1 MDTAITAVFAPTTH
15 EDVTSAVISDLV
27 SLARSSENRCPHADA
42 LARALAVV
50 SQCYSVPVPSSAAS
64 GIPKALTDVC
74 DLLQRHRLYAND
86 NTPSVYTPKQCV
98 AIENGLRL
106 LWTHVTTYQL
116 HAALIDVVR
125 IIDFM
130 PRAVAFWKQM
140 KKRTVRE
147 IIQRGP
153 MQWILSRAQ
162 RITVGERIRSLQET
176 LEAHL
181 RKIGMLKE
189 LTTRCSSTFADY
201 EQLAERM
208 KEGMAMLEF
217 VYSTNGI
224 CPPRKGHGAF
234 KAQDPILFTALD
246 FDANIFEKGCNG
258 ITTGDDVVSSLR
270 RVESNVAA
278 FHSAQTQF
286 SRCFQAAMAPCRP
299 PSKIRQRWLQVAAVA
314 ICLTAGGFWVVN
326 NQKEFQAGIVAMRAA
341 LQEFFNEHMIEP
353 LQAIFEEVV
362 LNQKPEIQDA
372 MALLDTKE
380 SLRRMLSDFVKDTNP
395 KVPSAE
401 MKRIMDEMDMS
412 VVSLQYEKQLA
423 SAVKNLMTGDIV
435 RMLLIQ
441 VQFIKK
447 ELMVAMGAIDE
458 LMHANQLNMQMM
470 ATVPTFLVF
479 GGLYKLV
486 TSAFHMVY
494 KRMSDRLFYDSH
506 EIAGFLRNNLR
517 DIERL
522 LNKQNRGSGVS
533 DEAVL
538 GVRDLGFLILL
549 LHQLR
554 DLFEAYR
561 ALFQEEEQERFEED
575 LDDLIGEGLLVS
587 QQLAVIQRMYHS
599 HPFLYSTKA
608 NKTRWILD

>member
-1 MDTAITAVFAPTTH
+1 MDQVITTVAVPRTH
-15 EDVTSAVISDLV
+15 EDVTSAVITALV
-27 SLARSSENRCPHADA
+27 SLGRSSCLHADA

-64 GIPKALTDVC
+64 AIPKALTDIS

-86 NTPSVYTPKQCV
+86 SAPSVYTPEQRV
-98 AIENGLRL
+98 VIESGLRL

-116 HAALIDVVR
+116 HAALIDLVR
-125 IIDFM
+125 TIDFM

-140 KKRTVRE
+140 KKRTLRE
-147 IIQRGP
+147 IVQRGP
-153 MQWILSRAQ
+153 MQWLLSRAQ
-162 RITVGERIRSLQET
+162 RITVGESIRSLEET

-208 KEGMAMLEF
+208 KEGMVLLEL
-217 VYSTNGI
+217 VYSANGI
-224 CPPRKGHGAF
+224 CPPRKGRGAF
-234 KAQDPILFTALD
+234 KSQDPILFTAFY
-246 FDANIFEKGCNG
+246 FDDNIFEKDCNG
-258 ITTGDDVVSSLR
+258 VTSSDDVVNSMR
-270 RVESNVAA
+270 RVENNLTV
-278 FHSAQTQF
+278 FRSAQTQF

-299 PSKIRQRWLQVAAVA
+299 PSKIRQRWLQVATVA

-341 LQEFFNEHMIEP
+341 LQEFLNEHMIEP

-395 KVPSAE
+395 KVPHTE

-412 VVSLQYEKQLA
+412 VVSLQYEKQLG

-486 TSAFHMVY
+486 TSAFHMIY

-599 HPFLYSTKA
+599 HPFLYSTKP
-608 NKTRWILD
+608 NKARWILD

>member
-1 MDTAITAVFAPTTH
+1 MDRVITAVSAPRTH
-15 EDVTSAVISDLV
+15 EGVTSAVIAELV
-27 SLARSSENRCPHADA
+27 SLGRSSVDRCPHADA

-64 GIPKALTDVC
+64 AIQKALADVS

-86 NTPSVYTPKQCV
+86 STPVVYRPEQHAV
-98 AIENGLRL
+98 INNGVRL
-106 LWTHVTTYQL
+106 LWAHVTTYQL
-116 HAALIDVVR
+116 HAALVDLVR
-125 IIDFM
+125 TIDFM
-130 PRAVAFWKQM
+130 PRAVAFWKQL

-147 IIQRGP
+147 IVQRGP
-153 MQWILSRAQ
+153 MQWLMTRAQ
-162 RITVGERIRSLQET
+162 RITVGERIRSLEET

-189 LTTRCSSTFADY
+189 LTTRCSSAFEDY
-201 EQLAERM
+201 DQLAGRM
-208 KEGMAMLEF
+208 KEGMALLEL

-234 KAQDPILFTALD
+234 RSQDPLIFTAFY
-246 FDANIFEKGCNG
+246 FDGNSFEKGCNG
-258 ITTGDDVVSSLR
+258 VTSSEDVMNSLR
-270 RVESNVAA
+270 RVEKNLSV
-278 FHSAQTQF
+278 FRTAQTQF
-286 SRCFQAAMAPCRP
+286 SRCFQTALAPCRP
-299 PSKIRQRWLQVAAVA
+299 PSKIRQRWLQVTTVA

-326 NQKEFQAGIVAMRAA
+326 NQDEFRAGTAAMRAA
-341 LQEFFNEHMIEP
+341 LQEFLNEHMVEP
-353 LQAIFEEVV
+353 LQAIFGEVV

-372 MALLDTKE
+372 MALLDTKQ

-395 KVPSAE
+395 NISSAE
-401 MKRIMDEMDMS
+401 MKRVMDEMDMS
-412 VVSLQYEKQLA
+412 V
-423 SAVKNLMTGDIV
+423 
-435 RMLLIQ
+435 

-458 LMHANQLNMQMM
+458 LMHANQLNLQIL
-470 ATVPTFLVF
+470 ATIPTFLVF

-486 TSAFHMVY
+486 TSAFHMIY
-494 KRMSDRLFYDSH
+494 KRMSDRLYYDSS

-561 ALFQEEEQERFEED
+561 TLFQEEEQERFEED

-599 HPFLYSTKA
+599 HPFLYSTKP
-608 NKTRWILD
+608 NKSRWILD

>member
-1 MDTAITAVFAPTTH
+1 MDQVITTVAVPRTH
-15 EDVTSAVISDLV
+15 EDVTSAVITALV
-27 SLARSSENRCPHADA
+27 SLGRSSCLHADA

-64 GIPKALTDVC
+64 AIPKALTDIS
-74 DLLQRHRLYAND
+74 DLLQHHRLYAND
-86 NTPSVYTPKQCV
+86 SAPSVYTPEQRV
-98 AIENGLRL
+98 VIESGLRL

-116 HAALIDVVR
+116 HAALIDLVR
-125 IIDFM
+125 TIDFM

-140 KKRTVRE
+140 KKRTLRE
-147 IIQRGP
+147 IVQRGP
-153 MQWILSRAQ
+153 MQWLLSRAQ
-162 RITVGERIRSLQET
+162 RITVGERIRSLEET

-181 RKIGMLKE
+181 RKVGMLKE
-189 LTTRCSSTFADY
+189 LTTRCSSTFSDY

-208 KEGMAMLEF
+208 KEGMVLLEL
-217 VYSTNGI
+217 VYSANGI
-224 CPPRKGHGAF
+224 CPPRKGRGAF
-234 KAQDPILFTALD
+234 KSQDPILFTAFY
-246 FDANIFEKGCNG
+246 FDDNIFEKDCNG
-258 ITTGDDVVSSLR
+258 VTSSDDVVNSMR
-270 RVESNVAA
+270 RVENNLTV
-278 FHSAQTQF
+278 FRSAQTQF

-299 PSKIRQRWLQVAAVA
+299 PSKIRQRWLQVTTVA

-341 LQEFFNEHMIEP
+341 LQEFLNEHMIEP

-395 KVPSAE
+395 KVPHTE

-412 VVSLQYEKQLA
+412 VVSLQYEKQLG

-486 TSAFHMVY
+486 TSAFHMIY

-561 ALFQEEEQERFEED
+561 ALFREEEQERFEED

-599 HPFLYSTKA
+599 HPFLYSTKP
-608 NKTRWILD
+608 NKARWILD

>member
-1 MDTAITAVFAPTTH
+1 MDGIVSAPTTH
-15 EDVTSAVISDLV
+15 EDVTSAVITDLV
-27 SLARSSENRCPHADA
+27 SLARSSEKRCPHADA

-64 GIPKALTDVC
+64 AIPKALTDVS

-86 NTPSVYTPKQCV
+86 NAPSVYTSEQRV
-98 AIENGLRL
+98 VIESGLRL

-116 HAALIDVVR
+116 HAALVDVVR
-125 IIDFM
+125 TIDFM

-147 IIQRGP
+147 ILLRGP

-162 RITVGERIRSLQET
+162 RITAGERIRSLQET

-189 LTTRCSSTFADY
+189 LTTRCSSTFANY
-201 EQLAERM
+201 EQLAGRM
-208 KEGMAMLEF
+208 KEGMALLEL
-217 VYSTNGI
+217 VYSTNGL

-234 KAQDPILFTALD
+234 KSQDPILFTAFY
-246 FDANIFEKGCNG
+246 FDDNIFEKGCDG
-258 ITTGDDVVSSLR
+258 IASSDDVVNSMR
-270 RVESNVAA
+270 RVENNLIV
-278 FHSAQTQF
+278 FRTAQTQF

-299 PSKIRQRWLQVAAVA
+299 PSKIRQRWLQVTTVA

-326 NQKEFQAGIVAMRAA
+326 NQEEFRAGIAAMHAA
-341 LQEFFNEHMIEP
+341 LQEFLNEHMLEP

-372 MALLDTKE
+372 KALLDTKD

-395 KVPSAE
+395 KVSSAE
-401 MKRIMDEMDMS
+401 MNRIMDEMDMS

-423 SAVKNLMTGDIV
+423 AAVKNLMTGDIV

-486 TSAFHMVY
+486 TSAFHMIY

-554 DLFEAYR
+554 DLFESYR

-599 HPFLYSTKA
+599 HPFLYSTKP
-608 NKTRWILD
+608 NKARWILD

>member
-1 MDTAITAVFAPTTH
+1 
-15 EDVTSAVISDLV
+15 
-27 SLARSSENRCPHADA
+27 
-42 LARALAVV
+42 
-50 SQCYSVPVPSSAAS
+50 
-64 GIPKALTDVC
+64 
-74 DLLQRHRLYAND
+74 
-86 NTPSVYTPKQCV
+86 
-98 AIENGLRL
+98 
-106 LWTHVTTYQL
+106 
-116 HAALIDVVR
+116 
-125 IIDFM
+125 
-130 PRAVAFWKQM
+130 
-140 KKRTVRE
+140 
-147 IIQRGP
+147 
-153 MQWILSRAQ
+153 
-162 RITVGERIRSLQET
+162 
-176 LEAHL
+176 
-181 RKIGMLKE
+181 MLKE
-189 LTTRCSSTFADY
+189 LTTRCSSHFTDY
-201 EQLAERM
+201 EQLTGRM
-208 KEGMAMLEF
+208 KEGMALLEL

-224 CPPRKGHGAF
+224 RPPRKGHGAF
-234 KAQDPILFTALD
+234 RSQDPLLFTAFY
-246 FDANIFEKGCNG
+246 FDENIFEKGSHG
-258 ITTGDDVVSSLR
+258 VTSSEDVVNSLR
-270 RVESNVAA
+270 RVEKNLAV
-278 FHSAQTQF
+278 FRTAQTQF
-286 SRCFQAAMAPCRP
+286 SRCFQSAMSLCRP
-299 PSKIRQRWLQVAAVA
+299 PSKIRQRWLQVATMA

-326 NQKEFQAGIVAMRAA
+326 NQKEFQAGIAAMRAA
-341 LQEFFNEHMIEP
+341 LQDFLNEHMIEP
-353 LQAIFEEVV
+353 LQAIFGEVV

-395 KVPSAE
+395 KVSPVE

-412 VVSLQYEKQLA
+412 VVSLQYEKQLGA
-423 SAVKNLMTGDIV
+423 AVKNLMTGDII

-458 LMHANQLNMQMM
+458 LMHANQLNLQIL
-470 ATVPTFLVF
+470 ATIPTFLAF

-486 TSAFHMVY
+486 TSAFHMIY
-494 KRMSDRLFYDSH
+494 KRMSDRLYYDSS

-561 ALFQEEEQERFEED
+561 ALFQEEEQQRFEED

-599 HPFLYSTKA
+599 HPFLYSTKP
-608 NKTRWILD
+608 NKTRWLLD

>member
-1 MDTAITAVFAPTTH
+1 MDQVITAVPTPTTH
-15 EDVTSAVISDLV
+15 EAVTSAVIADLV
-27 SLARSSENRCPHADA
+27 SLGRSSVDRCAHADE
-42 LARALAVV
+42 LARALAIV

-64 GIPKALTDVC
+64 AIQKALTEVS
-74 DLLQRHRLYAND
+74 DLLQHHRLYASD
-86 NTPSVYTPKQCV
+86 RTPSAYSPEQSVV
-98 AIENGLRL
+98 IENGLRL
-106 LWTHVTTYQL
+106 LWAHVTTYQL
-116 HAALIDVVR
+116 HAALVDLVR
-125 IIDFM
+125 TIDFM
-130 PRAVAFWKQM
+130 PRSVVFWKQL

-153 MQWILSRAQ
+153 MQWLLSRAQ
-162 RITVGERIRSLQET
+162 RVTVGEKIRSLEET

-181 RKIGMLKE
+181 RKLGMLKE
-189 LTTRCSSTFADY
+189 LTTRCSNHFTDY
-201 EQLAERM
+201 DQLASRM
-208 KEGMAMLEF
+208 KEGMTLLEL

-224 CPPRKGHGAF
+224 RPPRKGHGAF
-234 KAQDPILFTALD
+234 RSQDPLLFTAFY
-246 FDANIFEKGCNG
+246 FDGHIFEKGSKG
-258 ITTGDDVVSSLR
+258 VTSSEDVMNSLR
-270 RVESNVAA
+270 RVENNLSV
-278 FHSAQTQF
+278 FRTAQTQF
-286 SRCFQAAMAPCRP
+286 SKCFQSAMSLCRP
-299 PSKIRQRWLQVAAVA
+299 PSKIRQRWLQVTTMA

-326 NQKEFQAGIVAMRAA
+326 NQKEFRAGVVAMRAA
-341 LQEFFNEHMIEP
+341 LQDFLNEHMIEP
-353 LQAIFEEVV
+353 LQAIFGEVV

-395 KVPSAE
+395 KVSPVE

-412 VVSLQYEKQLA
+412 VVSLQYEKQLGA
-423 SAVKNLMTGDIV
+423 AVKNLMTGDII

-458 LMHANQLNMQMM
+458 LMHANQLNLQIL
-470 ATVPTFLVF
+470 ATIPTFLAF

-486 TSAFHMVY
+486 TSAFHMIY
-494 KRMSDRLFYDSH
+494 KRMSDRLYYDSS

-561 ALFQEEEQERFEED
+561 GLFQEEEQQRFEED

-599 HPFLYSTKA
+599 HPFLYSTKP

>member
-1 MDTAITAVFAPTTH
+1 MDRVITAVSAPRTH
-15 EDVTSAVISDLV
+15 EGVTSAVIAELV
-27 SLARSSENRCPHADA
+27 SLGRSSVDRCPHADA

-64 GIPKALTDVC
+64 AIQKALADVS

-86 NTPSVYTPKQCV
+86 STPVVYRPEQHAV
-98 AIENGLRL
+98 INNGVRL
-106 LWTHVTTYQL
+106 LWAHVTTYQL
-116 HAALIDVVR
+116 HAALVDLVR
-125 IIDFM
+125 TIDFM
-130 PRAVAFWKQM
+130 PRAVAFWKQL

-147 IIQRGP
+147 IVQRGP
-153 MQWILSRAQ
+153 MQWLMTRAQ
-162 RITVGERIRSLQET
+162 RITVGERIRSLEET

-189 LTTRCSSTFADY
+189 LTTRCSSAFEDY
-201 EQLAERM
+201 DQLAGRM
-208 KEGMAMLEF
+208 KEGMALLEL

-234 KAQDPILFTALD
+234 RSQDPLIFTAFY
-246 FDANIFEKGCNG
+246 FDGNSFEKGCNG
-258 ITTGDDVVSSLR
+258 VTSSEDVMNSLR
-270 RVESNVAA
+270 RVEKNLSV
-278 FHSAQTQF
+278 FRTAQTQF
-286 SRCFQAAMAPCRP
+286 SRCFQTALAPCRP
-299 PSKIRQRWLQVAAVA
+299 PSKIRQRWLQVTTVA

-326 NQKEFQAGIVAMRAA
+326 NQDEFRAGTAAMRAA
-341 LQEFFNEHMIEP
+341 LQEFLNEHMVEP
-353 LQAIFEEVV
+353 LQAIFGEVV

-372 MALLDTKE
+372 MALLDTKQ

-395 KVPSAE
+395 NISSAE
-401 MKRIMDEMDMS
+401 MKRVMDEMDMS

-423 SAVKNLMTGDIV
+423 SAVRNLMTGDIV

-458 LMHANQLNMQMM
+458 LMHANQLNLQIL
-470 ATVPTFLVF
+470 ATIPTFLVF

-486 TSAFHMVY
+486 TSAFHMIY
-494 KRMSDRLFYDSH
+494 KRMSDRLYYDSS

-561 ALFQEEEQERFEED
+561 TLFQEEEQERFEED

-599 HPFLYSTKA
+599 HPFLYSTKP
-608 NKTRWILD
+608 NKSRWILD

>member
-1 MDTAITAVFAPTTH
+1 MDQVIQSPTTH
-15 EDVTSAVISDLV
+15 EAVTSAVMTDLV
-27 SLARSSENRCPHADA
+27 ALGRSAVGRCAHADE
-42 LARALAVV
+42 LARALSVV

-64 GIPKALTDVC
+64 TIQKALTDVSE
-74 DLLQRHRLYAND
+74 LLQHHRLYATD
-86 NTPSVYTPKQCV
+86 SSPTVYTPEQRIV
-98 AIENGLRL
+98 IESGLRL
-106 LWTHVTTYQL
+106 LWAHVTTYQL
-116 HAALIDVVR
+116 HAALVDLVR
-125 IIDFM
+125 TIDFM
-130 PRAVAFWKQM
+130 PRSVTFWKQL

-153 MQWILSRAQ
+153 MQWLLTRAQ
-162 RITVGERIRSLQET
+162 RITVGERIRSLEET

-201 EQLAERM
+201 EQLTERM
-208 KEGMAMLEF
+208 KEGMALLEL

-224 CPPRKGHGAF
+224 CPPRKGQGAF
-234 KAQDPILFTALD
+234 KSQDPLIFTAVY
-246 FDANIFEKGCNG
+246 FDENIFEKEC
-258 ITTGDDVVSSLR
+258 TGVTSSEDVVSSLR
-270 RVESNVAA
+270 RVERNLSV
-278 FHSAQTQF
+278 FRTAQTQF
-286 SRCFQAAMAPCRP
+286 SRCFNTALAPCRP
-299 PSKIRQRWLQVAAVA
+299 PSKVRQRWLQVATVA
-314 ICLTAGGFWVVN
+314 ICITAGGFWVVN
-326 NQKEFQAGIVAMRAA
+326 NQKEFQAGIVAMRVA
-341 LQEFFNEHMIEP
+341 LQDFLNEHMLEP

-372 MALLDTKE
+372 MALLDTKD

-395 KVPSAE
+395 KVSSTE

-412 VVSLQYEKQLA
+412 VVSLQYEKQLG

-458 LMHANQLNMQMM
+458 LMHANQLNMQIM

-486 TSAFHMVY
+486 TSAFHMIY
-494 KRMSDRLFYDSH
+494 KRMSDRLFYDST

-522 LNKQNRGSGVS
+522 LNKQNRGSSVS

-599 HPFLYSTKA
+599 HPFLYSAKP
-608 NKTRWILD
+608 NKTRWLLD